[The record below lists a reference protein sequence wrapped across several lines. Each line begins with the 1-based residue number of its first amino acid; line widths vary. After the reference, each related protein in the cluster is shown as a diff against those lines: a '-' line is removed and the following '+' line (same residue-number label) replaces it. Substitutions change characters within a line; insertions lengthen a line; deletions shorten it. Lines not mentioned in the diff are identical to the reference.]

1 LVCLPEKRD
10 QRHAEALDAARR
22 RGTRR
27 LSRVTALAEP
37 SVARPA
43 GSAGTQLVR
52 LLRWR
57 HLVADLARA
66 ELKRENARLVLGG
79 LWWVADPLL
88 QMAIY
93 TLLVSVVFARTLPDY
108 PLFILAALIP
118 WKGLAASVGS
128 GCTAIT
134 GNERIVR
141 QIAFPRIV
149 LPVARLMAQ
158 LWRLGI
164 ALVVMIVLIALIWP
178 DRLSPALIWLP
189 VLALVEVILLAP
201 FVILLSAATVFVRD
215 LANLMRHVMRFA
227 LYLSPVLYATEDLVR
242 RLPEPVG
249 VAYALNPI
257 AILLEAYRDVA
268 YHGVDPSVISLLVP
282 VGTGLLL
289 LVPALAWF
297 GRSESRIGKAL

>member
-1 LVCLPEKRD
+1 
-10 QRHAEALDAARR
+10 
-22 RGTRR
+22 
-27 LSRVTALAEP
+27 VTALAEP

-282 VGTGLLL
+282 VATGLLL

>member
-1 LVCLPEKRD
+1 
-10 QRHAEALDAARR
+10 
-22 RGTRR
+22 
-27 LSRVTALAEP
+27 VTALAEP

-268 YHGVDPSVISLLVP
+268 YHGVNPSVISLLVP
-282 VGTGLLL
+282 VATGLLL